1 MQKVARTEIDH
12 VQLVMVSRF
21 IYDILYFS
29 DQVKTSLSLFS
40 QGQTPEPNTVP
51 EPSPASRTYYR
62 PLREVR
68 WPSFVS
74 CCLSQLVMR

>member
-12 VQLVMVSRF
+12 MQLTVVCRF

-29 DQVKTSLSLFS
+29 DQVKTSLTLFS
-40 QGQTPEPNTVP
+40 QAHSLESVP

-62 PLREVR
+62 PLREVSTDFLPR
-68 WPSFVS
+68 
-74 CCLSQLVMR
+74 L